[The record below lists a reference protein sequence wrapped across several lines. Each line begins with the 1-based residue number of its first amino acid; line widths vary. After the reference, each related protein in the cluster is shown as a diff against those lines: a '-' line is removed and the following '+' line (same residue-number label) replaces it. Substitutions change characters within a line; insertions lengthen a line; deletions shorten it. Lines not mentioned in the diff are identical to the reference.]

1 MSKFNVLN
9 DIGLEKFLSEF
20 YLSKSNINILMSSKY
35 YINQEEST
43 NRELKKGDVIEF
55 DLSLLDKSYFDHYK
69 YKLDI
74 IYEDDYILA
83 INKPVKMLVHP
94 DGTRNDT
101 LANAVSFYY
110 HINNL
115 DISARALHRLDYET
129 SGLVLFSK
137 DALSHSFINNQI
149 ENRTFLKEYI
159 AILEGVLD
167 SENGILNFPIGRN
180 RHNSKKYMVS
190 KTGKTAIT
198 NYQVIARSKNKTKVK
213 INIETGRTHQI
224 RVHFSYIK
232 HPIVGDDLY
241 GTKDKRMYLHAS
253 KLSFIHPNTKK
264 QIVISSY
271 PKEGEG
277 KWNL

>member
-1 MSKFNVLN
+1 MNKYNVLK
-9 DIGLEKFLSEF
+9 DISIDKFLGEF
-20 YLSKSNINILMSSKY
+20 YLSKSNINILLNSKY
-35 YINQEEST
+35 YINQEESSAK
-43 NRELKKGDVIEF
+43 ELKKGDVIEF
-55 DLSLLDKSYFDHYK
+55 DLSLFDKTYVDDYK

-74 IYEDDYILA
+74 VYEDEYVLVV
-83 INKPVKMLVHP
+83 NKPVKMLIHS
-94 DGTRNDT
+94 DGSRNDT

-115 DISARALHRLDYET
+115 DISVRALHRLDYET
-129 SGLVLFSK
+129 SGLVVFSK

-159 AILEGVLD
+159 AIVEGVLETD
-167 SENGILNFPIGRN
+167 SGTLDFPIGRN
-180 RHNSKKYMVS
+180 RHDSKKFMVS
-190 KTGKTAIT
+190 KTGKSAIT
-198 NYQVIARSKNKTKVK
+198 TFQVIAKSKDKTKVK

-241 GTKDKRMYLHAS
+241 GTKGSRMYLHAS
-253 KLSFIHPNTKK
+253 KVSFIHPNTKK

-271 PKEGEG
+271 PKEGED